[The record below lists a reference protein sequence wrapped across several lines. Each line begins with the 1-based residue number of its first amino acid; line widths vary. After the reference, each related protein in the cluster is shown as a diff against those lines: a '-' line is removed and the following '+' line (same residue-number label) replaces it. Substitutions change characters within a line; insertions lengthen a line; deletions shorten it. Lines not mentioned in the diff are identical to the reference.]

1 VLPADSTLHTL
12 AGAST
17 PAYVYDLGAIEAE
30 ADALRAAF
38 EGHPHGVFYA
48 VKANSA
54 GSIVRALAS
63 RGCGA
68 DVVTGAELLL
78 ALACGVA
85 PDGVVYS
92 GVAKTDEE
100 LDAAVAAGSRG
111 IRAVQIESIEEIA
124 RVDAR
129 ARAAGRVVRIAVRV
143 NPGLDMGELGTHA
156 HVATGHDEAKFGVA
170 KADLEHA
177 FAAAAAAKNVTL
189 CGISSHVGSQFFR
202 TAPYLTAA
210 RIAFEIASA
219 ARARFPLEFVDTG
232 GGFGVDY
239 AGGEHARPADFVR
252 ETLTALRE
260 ARLGDL
266 ALHVE
271 PGRALVARHGVLLAR
286 VIQRK
291 VAPSSGD
298 RWLMIDAGMNDLIR
312 PALYQAKHRIVAVAG
327 FAEGGTAR
335 TPVAGFAEGG
345 TARTPVAGF
354 AEGGTARTPIAA
366 ESPATRAWRVV
377 GPCCESADDFGEH
390 ELPDDGFDHVAILDA
405 GAYGYTMASRY
416 NGRALASEVFWRGGS
431 VVSVSPRAPMAA
443 WAEERARV

>member
-1 VLPADSTLHTL
+1 MVFTLVLASRDTIATLHA
-12 AGAST
+12 AGAAT
-17 PAYVYDLGAIEAE
+17 PAYVYDLDAIEAE

-38 EGHPHGVFYA
+38 GAHPHGIFYA

-85 PDGVVYS
+85 PDAIVFS
-92 GVAKTDEE
+92 GVAKSDEE
-100 LDAAVAAGSRG
+100 LDAAVSAGARG
-111 IRAVQIESIEEIA
+111 IRAIQIESIEEIA

-129 ARAAGRVVRIAVRV
+129 ARAAGRVVRVAIRV
-143 NPGLDMGELGTHA
+143 NPGLDFEELATHA

-177 FAAAAAAKNVTL
+177 LAAVTSAKNVVL

-202 TAPYLTAA
+202 TAPYVTAA
-210 RIAFEIASA
+210 RVACEMTRAL
-219 ARARFPLEFVDTG
+219 RARFPLEFVDTG

-239 AGGEHARPADFVR
+239 AGGDTARPADFVR
-252 ETLTALRE
+252 ETLAVMRD
-260 ARLGDL
+260 AGVDDL

-271 PGRALVARHGVLLAR
+271 PGRALVARHAVLVAR

-291 VAPSSGD
+291 VSPSSGD

-312 PALYQAKHRIVAVAG
+312 PALYQAKHRVVSIDGSGEAG
-327 FAEGGTAR
+327 
-335 TPVAGFAEGG
+335 
-345 TARTPVAGF
+345 
-354 AEGGTARTPIAA
+354 
-366 ESPATRAWRVV
+366 AWRVV

-390 ELPDDGFDHVAILDA
+390 LLPNDGFDYVALLDA

-416 NGRALASEVFWRGGS
+416 NGRAIASEVFLRGGR
-431 VVSVSPRAPMAA
+431 VASVSPRAPMGA

>member
-1 VLPADSTLHTL
+1 VLASRDTIVTLER

-17 PAYVYDLGAIEAE
+17 PAYVYDLDGIEAE
-30 ADALRAAF
+30 AASLRGAF
-38 EGHPHGVFYA
+38 GDRPHGVFYA

-85 PDGVVYS
+85 PEQVVFS
-92 GVAKTDEE
+92 GVAKSDEE
-100 LDAAVAAGSRG
+100 LDLAVGRG
-111 IRAVQIESIEEIA
+111 IGAIQIESIEEIA

-129 ARAAGRVVRIAVRV
+129 ARAQGRVARVAIRV
-143 NPGLDMGELGTHA
+143 NPGLDFEELATHA

-177 FAAAAAAKNVTL
+177 LAAVGAAKNVAL
-189 CGISSHVGSQFFR
+189 VGLSSHVGSQFFR
-202 TAPYLTAA
+202 TAPYVTAA
-210 RIAFEIASA
+210 RVACELVRGLRS
-219 ARARFPLEFVDTG
+219 RFSLEFVDTG

-239 AGGEHARPADFVR
+239 AGGETARPADFVR
-252 ETLTALRE
+252 ETLAVMRE
-260 ARLGDL
+260 TGVGDL

-271 PGRALVARHGVLLAR
+271 PGRALVARHAVLVAR

-291 VAPSSGD
+291 VSPSSGD

-312 PALYQAKHRIVAVAG
+312 PALYQAKHRVVAIG
-327 FAEGGTAR
+327 GEGEAR
-335 TPVAGFAEGG
+335 P
-345 TARTPVAGF
+345 
-354 AEGGTARTPIAA
+354 
-366 ESPATRAWRVV
+366 WRVV
-377 GPCCESADDFGEH
+377 GPCCESADDFGAH
-390 ELPDDGFDHVAILDA
+390 ALPDGGFDHVALLDA

-416 NGRALASEVFWRGGS
+416 NGRALASEVFLRGGA
-431 VVSVSPRAPMAA
+431 VVSVSPRAPMGA